1 MAGLRR
7 REYGLHRWWMGRL
20 YALDGLLSSMRV
32 MSERGSAGRRLANR
46 LTTWGF
52 HVKIRTVNL

>member
-1 MAGLRR
+1 MADLRR
-7 REYGLHRWWMGRL
+7 REYGLHRWRVGRL
-20 YALDGLLSSMRV
+20 YAREGLLSSFRV
-32 MSERGSAGRRLANR
+32 MSERGITGCRLANR